1 MHSVWGVRGAGW
13 GGGRILGAVGSQPLV
28 GFGAGHVQLEGQ
40 RRDSREADRGWTRGG
55 TQSSAGGIAHVCSAA
70 SVLSGS
76 AALWTVAC
84 QAPLSTDFPGKN
96 AGVGCHALLQGIF
109 PTHGLNPGPALQA
122 DSLPA
127 EPPGKPISHYYFV
140 LLSYH

>member
-1 MHSVWGVRGAGW
+1 MSLLPILWSLADARGVPSAMHSVWGVRGAGW

-40 RRDSREADRGWTRGG
+40 RRDSREAGRGWTRGG

-84 QAPLSTDFPGKN
+84 QARLSTDFPGKN

-109 PTHGLNPGPALQA
+109 PTQGPNLHL
-122 DSLPA
+122 LPRR
-127 EPPGKPISHYYFV
+127 
-140 LLSYH
+140 